1 MTLESGASDN
11 KYSVFVV
18 KTTIQRYFYRTGLIR
33 EEIPL
38 RNGQRHGVA
47 RTWHRNGQLASEE
60 PYRNG
65 LSHGVCRQWDE
76 AGRLLGK
83 YRMLR
88 GTGIQRAWHDNGQLQ
103 MEVSTVRGEFCGR
116 NRIWLRDGTLLSER
130 FFVHGRI
137 VSPVKYHEAAAR
149 DKTLP
154 RFRGKPANLPPT
166 NGATR
171 KHIYRVFVASLLE
184 KQHRGEARAWLT
196 KNGGEETAHS
206 LGRFKRERDAVQF
219 VQQLYQAGAAK
230 VIAPDIY
237 GNKAGDQ
244 FADCLLVR
252 LPKNPAKRNAVRRVC
267 AQLRRRDLGAVQPD
281 EDIGEAYLYLY
292 LA

>member
-1 MTLESGASDN
+1 MT
-11 KYSVFVV
+11 VFL
-18 KTTIQRYFYRTGLIR
+18 KTIVQRSFHSNGQLR
-33 EEIPL
+33 EEVPVV
-38 RNGQRHGVA
+38 NGQRHGVVCS
-47 RTWHRNGQLASEE
+47 WHKNGVLATEEPYQNGQL
-60 PYRNG
+60 
-65 LSHGVCRQWDE
+65 HGVCRQWDE

-83 YRMLR
+83 YKMAR
-88 GTGIQRAWHDNGQLQ
+88 GTGIQRSWHDNGQLQ

-130 FFVHGRI
+130 FYLHGRI
-137 VSPVKYHEAAAR
+137 VSPDKYREATAR
-149 DKTLP
+149 NKTLP
-154 RFRGKPANLPPT
+154 KFRGKPANLPPR
-166 NGATR
+166 NDAKH

-184 KQHRGEARAWLT
+184 KQNHSEARAWLT
-196 KNGGEETAHS
+196 KNGGEATAHS
-206 LGRFKRERDAVQF
+206 LGRFKRERDAAQF
-219 VQQLYQAGAAK
+219 VHQLYHAGAAK

-252 LPKNPAKRNAVRRVC
+252 LPKNPAKREAVRRVC

-281 EDIGEAYLYLY
+281 EDIGETYLYLY

>member
-1 MTLESGASDN
+1 M
-11 KYSVFVV
+11 

-65 LSHGVCRQWDE
+65 LPHGVCRQWDE

-83 YRMLR
+83 YRILR
-88 GTGIQRAWHDNGQLQ
+88 GTGVQRSWHDNGRLQ

-130 FFVHGRI
+130 IYDHGRP
-137 VSPVKYHEAAAR
+137 VSSGAQSAAKRNGKAFAR
-149 DKTLP
+149 HRNESAKMSAESLA
-154 RFRGKPANLPPT
+154 K
-166 NGATR
+166 R
-171 KHIYRVFVASLLE
+171 KHIYRVFVSSLLE
-184 KQHRGEARAWLT
+184 KPNHCEARKWLAKKAGDT
-196 KNGGEETAHS
+196 TARS
-206 LGRFKRERDAVQF
+206 LGGFTRESDAAKLVEAI
-219 VQQLYQAGAAK
+219 YKAGATK
-230 VIAPDIY
+230 VIAPDVY
-237 GNKAGDQ
+237 ENKTADQ

-252 LPKNPAKRNAVRRVC
+252 LPKDAAKRKAIRKVC

-281 EDIGEAYLYLY
+281 DDIGETYLYLY

>member
-1 MTLESGASDN
+1 MTLDSGASDD
-11 KYSVFVV
+11 KKSVFEV

-65 LSHGVCRQWDE
+65 LPHGVCRQWDE

-88 GTGIQRAWHDNGQLQ
+88 GTGIQRAWHDNGRLQ

-130 FFVHGRI
+130 FYDHGRP
-137 VSPVKYHEAAAR
+137 VSTGTYHEAAAR
-149 DKTLP
+149 GTAKRLP
-154 RFRGKPANLPPT
+154 RL
-166 NGATR
+166 
-171 KHIYRVFVASLLE
+171 
-184 KQHRGEARAWLT
+184 RGEPAKMPPRISR
-196 KNGGEETAHS
+196 HS
-206 LGRFKRERDAVQF
+206 ESTFIVSSCRRFW
-219 VQQLYQAGAAK
+219 
-230 VIAPDIY
+230 
-237 GNKAGDQ
+237 
-244 FADCLLVR
+244 
-252 LPKNPAKRNAVRRVC
+252 KNPIAVKRGR
-267 AQLRRRDLGAVQPD
+267 G
-281 EDIGEAYLYLY
+281 
-292 LA
+292 